1 MGIPPHLNKIAPSG
15 IVKGQHIRQCQ
26 PSHLPEHPSAGIGTF
41 FSVQLQL
48 SALPAQSPQAAQ
60 YADT

>member
-1 MGIPPHLNKIAPSG
+1 MGYLHKIKIAPSG
-15 IVKGQHIRQCQ
+15 IVKGQHIRQCK

-48 SALPAQSPQAAQ
+48 SAFPAQWQRMARNAN
-60 YADT
+60 D